1 MTNVIFDYTLGG
13 GVGSVSDA
21 LIQKKRNEND
31 QEIVLRL
38 LEHVET
44 ADAVSQ
50 DRFARQ
56 VGIAKGLANAYFN
69 RCLHKG
75 WIKLRQVPKQRFLY
89 YVTPKGFAEKA
100 RLTAQFLTQS
110 YEFYRDARAEM
121 VALLRDAERNGHKR
135 LAVLGDGEL
144 AEITLIVSHET
155 PVHVVGF
162 VAPGSNRQRIAGHPV
177 VAAWSEIEGGD
188 GAVLATVEDASAVY
202 EGFRAEQPSVRVFV
216 PQQLRSLVW
225 KKAK

>member
-1 MTNVIFDYTLGG
+1 MA
-13 GVGSVSDA
+13 SQA
-21 LIQKKRNEND
+21 LIQKKRNEGD

-50 DRFARQ
+50 DRFARH

-89 YVTPKGFAEKA
+89 YLTPKGFAEKA
-100 RLTAQFLTQS
+100 RLSAQFLTHS
-110 YEFYRDARAEM
+110 YRFYRDARADM
-121 VALLRDAERNGHKR
+121 VALMCKAGTNGHTR

-155 PVHVVGF
+155 PVDVVGF
-162 VAPGSNRQRIAGHPV
+162 IAPGSTRQRIAGCPV
-177 VAAWSEIEGGD
+177 VSTWSEIEGAD
-188 GAVLATVEDASAVY
+188 GAVLATVEDASAVF
-202 EGFRAEQPSVRVFV
+202 EGFRAEQPAVTVFV
-216 PQQLRSLVW
+216 PEQLRSLVW
-225 KKAK
+225 KKIK